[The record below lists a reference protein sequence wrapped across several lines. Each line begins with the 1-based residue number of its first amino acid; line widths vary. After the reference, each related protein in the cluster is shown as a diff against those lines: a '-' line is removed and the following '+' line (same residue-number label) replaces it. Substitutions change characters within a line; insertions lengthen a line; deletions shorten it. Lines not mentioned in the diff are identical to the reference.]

1 METKKVLFVCLGNIC
16 RSPAAEAIML
26 KKIQENSIENAFFV
40 DSAGTGDWHVGNLAD
55 SRMRQAALKRGIDIK
70 SRARQIST
78 EDFENFDY
86 ILTMDKK
93 NLDAIN
99 KIYTKLNLSNSLVIK
114 PLLSFSNN
122 LNISEVPDPYFGG
135 EDGFDYVLNLLDNA
149 IENLLKDI
157 FFKD

>member
-26 KKIQENSIENAFFV
+26 KKIQDNSIENAFFV

-86 ILTMDKK
+86 ILTMDKR

-149 IENLLKDI
+149 IENFLKDN

>member
-26 KKIQENSIENAFFV
+26 KKIQDNSIENAFFV

-149 IENLLKDI
+149 IENFLKDI

>member
-1 METKKVLFVCLGNIC
+1 LETKKVLFVCLGNIC

>member
-149 IENLLKDI
+149 IENFLKDI